1 MYHCATSSFHT
12 RLRLFVAGVVLFLG
26 TVKAGYGQRVYA
38 NATEVNCTYHISN
51 CLNGVQY
58 ELNAVGGNHNTSS
71 SIIVTLSGSAWQ
83 SLRFTGS
90 TIPTSKSP
98 IIIKFKPPA
107 ALLSV
112 LGGIRVQKTN
122 GPKSNMQ
129 LIGTEYRDDQLLDL
143 LGLLS
148 GGSYEFQMPAETYED
163 VEEPPDFDGIRLFIT
178 SVVGLFPTVN
188 YFYAFFIVPP
198 QLVSPSAEICENDSA
213 TIQLS
218 HFEPGYRYKVYSTE
232 TGGALIAETASSPQ
246 IPLPEFATEGIF
258 TYWIEAVDSDTYVS
272 ARVPFTVTVHPKP
285 PTPNIVTQ

>member
-38 NATEVNCTYHISN
+38 NADEISDPYS
-51 CLNGVQY
+51 LLGNGVQNRA
-58 ELNAVGGNHNTSS
+58 NARGDNPNTFSN
-71 SIIVTLSGSAWQ
+71 IIVSVTGSAWQ

-98 IIIKFKPPA
+98 ITIKFRPPA

-122 GPKSNMQ
+122 GPKPDIQ

-148 GGSYEFQMPAETYED
+148 GGSYEFQMPAEIYED
-163 VEEPPDFDGIRLFIT
+163 IEAPPNFDGIRLYIT
-178 SVVGLFPTVN
+178 SALGLFPTVN

-198 QLVSPSAEICENDSA
+198 QLVSPSAEICENESA

-218 HFEPGYRYKVYSTE
+218 HFEPGYKYNVYSTE
-232 TGGALIAETASSPQ
+232 TGGAPIAETASSPQ

-258 TYWIEAVDSDTYVS
+258 TYWVEAVDSDTYVS

-285 PTPNIVTQ
+285 PTPHIVTQ